1 MLHIQALTELSSL
14 AGIRQ
19 WGLSQ
24 GNQISPATVSLP
36 ITYTNKQVCAM
47 AIDWG
52 ASGKAYGVAEL
63 NTTTFTVVAPKTTFS
78 VYWASV
84 GQ

>member
-1 MLHIQALTELSSL
+1 MLSISNP
-14 AGIRQ
+14 Q
-19 WGLSQ
+19 WGLSE
-24 GNQISPATVSLP
+24 GNEISPATISLP
-36 ITYTNKQVCAM
+36 ITYTNKQVCAI

-52 ASGKAYGVAEL
+52 ASGKAYGITNL
-63 NTTTFTVVAPKTTFS
+63 NATTFTVVAPRTPFS

>member
-1 MLHIQALTELSSL
+1 
-14 AGIRQ
+14 
-19 WGLSQ
+19 
-24 GNQISPATVSLP
+24 
-36 ITYTNKQVCAM
+36 M